1 MRIHVLYTGGT
12 IGMTP
17 TARGLAP
24 GADLHGWLEGIT
36 ANIDARVTASD
47 LEPLID
53 SSMAT
58 PESWQAIVDEL
69 RARRAGADAFVVL
82 HGTDTMA
89 FSAAAASFALGGFDA
104 PVVFTGSQLPLGAAG
119 SDAAANVSHAL
130 EAAARQPDGVSV
142 CFGGLL
148 LCGNRA
154 TKASSWAFDGFA
166 SPSAAPLARIGAP
179 WQWIS
184 APAKGRGWSDPA
196 PYRLC
201 DIAVVTMT
209 PGITAARVRAAL
221 SPAPE
226 AVIVRAYGAGNVPS
240 SEPGLVDAFAQ
251 AIEAG
256 VPVIVASQCPQAAIE
271 VGRYAASDELGR
283 AGAVGAGDMTFE
295 AAFAKT
301 AFLLSQGLRGAEVAA
316 WIPRSIAGEIGE

>member
-24 GADLHGWLEGIT
+24 GADLHGWLEGV
-36 ANIDARVTASD
+36 AAGSGAPVTVSD
-47 LEPLID
+47 LAPLID

-58 PESWQAIVDEL
+58 PDDWQAIVDAL
-69 RARRAGADAFVVL
+69 RAHRTSADAFIVL

-89 FSAAAASFALGGFDA
+89 FSAAAVSFALTDFDT
-104 PVVFTGSQLPLGAAG
+104 PVIFTGSQLPLGAAG

-130 EAAARQPDGVSV
+130 EAAAHEASGVSL
-142 CFGGLL
+142 CFGNLL
-148 LCGNRA
+148 LQGNRA

-166 SPSAAPLARIGAP
+166 SPTAPALARVGAP
-179 WQWIS
+179 WQWGA
-184 APAKGRGWSDPA
+184 APALGCGWRDPA
-196 PYRLC
+196 PYRRC
-201 DIAVVTMT
+201 DIAVVTMA

-221 SPAPE
+221 DPAPE
-226 AVIVRAYGAGNVPS
+226 AVIVRAYGAGNVPAC
-240 SEPGLVDAFAQ
+240 EPGLVDAFAQ

-256 VPVIVASQCPQAAIE
+256 APVIVTSQCPQAAIE
-271 VGRYAASDELGR
+271 VGRYATSDALGR

-295 AAFAKT
+295 ATYAKV
-301 AFLLSQGLRGAEVAA
+301 AFLLSQGVRGADLAA
-316 WIPRSIAGEIGE
+316 WIPRSIAGEIGA

>member
-12 IGMTP
+12 IGMAP

-36 ANIDARVTASD
+36 AGSGARVTVSD

-58 PESWQAIVDEL
+58 PASWQAIADEV
-69 RARRAGADAFVVL
+69 RARRASADAFVVL

-89 FSAAAASFALGGFDA
+89 FSASAVSFALGDFDA

-130 EAAARQPDGVSV
+130 EAAARQEGGVSI
-142 CFGGLL
+142 CFGSRLL
-148 LCGNRA
+148 RGNRA

-166 SPSAAPLARIGAP
+166 SPCAAPLARIGAP
-179 WQWIS
+179 WQWG
-184 APAKGRGWSDPA
+184 PERPGGCGWDDPA
-196 PYRLC
+196 PYRRC

-221 SPAPE
+221 DPAPE
-226 AVIVRAYGAGNVPS
+226 AVIVRAYGAGNVPA
-240 SEPGLVDAFAQ
+240 SEPGLVEAFAQ
-251 AIEAG
+251 LIEAG
-256 VPVIVASQCPQAAIE
+256 APVIVASQCSQAVVEI
-271 VGRYAASDELGR
+271 GRYAASDALGQ
-283 AGAVGAGDMTFE
+283 AGAMGAGDMTFE
-295 AAFAKT
+295 ATFAKT
-301 AFLLSQGLRGAEVAA
+301 AFLLSQGLSGAEVAA
-316 WIPRSIAGEIGE
+316 WIPRSIAGEVA